1 MNKVKV
7 GIFWLVLFMSAI
19 GFGQADIWY
28 IGSDIK
34 FDFSNPGDPVVSR
47 GIPVAPGG
55 DLWESSTAISDANG
69 DFLFGVI
76 GDKIYDANL
85 TTYNLPASTWN
96 ASQGSLVFPKPGSP
110 GTYYLVV
117 MMHTTNGSTGG
128 KNAKY
133 YEITPQADG
142 SINNP
147 VGVNLLP
154 NLTQAQSGVPKIDLS
169 GNVLDDYWLVTHES
183 CNDGFKV
190 FSVDNAG
197 ISLSSTEN
205 AGNSL
210 TCDSNWPP
218 RYDDLGTIKFN
229 TCYTQFAYATF
240 NKVMLFDFNAV
251 TGGISH
257 VNTITTLPQPFG
269 VEFSPNGQ
277 NLFVNVGYDNNTAG
291 QIYKSVIDGSGLQS
305 FTIIGTAHSA
315 SIVQPVEVV
324 TFTEY
329 SPVTSA

>member
-1 MNKVKV
+1 
-7 GIFWLVLFMSAI
+7 
-19 GFGQADIWY
+19 
-28 IGSDIK
+28 
-34 FDFSNPGDPVVSR
+34 
-47 GIPVAPGG
+47 
-55 DLWESSTAISDANG
+55 
-69 DFLFGVI
+69 
-76 GDKIYDANL
+76 
-85 TTYNLPASTWN
+85 
-96 ASQGSLVFPKPGSP
+96 
-110 GTYYLVV
+110 
-117 MMHTTNGSTGG
+117 
-128 KNAKY
+128 
-133 YEITPQADG
+133 
-142 SINNP
+142 
-147 VGVNLLP
+147 
-154 NLTQAQSGVPKIDLS
+154 LS

-305 FTIIGTAHSA
+305 FTRVGTTGGLRGGHLQLAPDGKIYYASPISYNTGTGQIGRILDPDGAAIMQNDFHKAIANINNPVAILGQQVMMDLPNFLRSFVSSVATLKIDGADASSTAVCAGQSVSF
-315 SIVQPVEVV
+315 SIEIEGALTPGV
-324 TFTEY
+324 TWT
-329 SPVTSA
+329 A